1 MPRCEGLANG
11 VGGPLVTTGM
21 LPALCRLNKMLCV
34 KMCFVVFLC
43 TLVLSTSLCFNMYSG
58 LLFCWCV
65 HVSVDVHVS
74 VAWLSADILIIV
86 LTILLV

>member
-21 LPALCRLNKMLCV
+21 LPALCRLKKMLCV
-34 KMCFVVFLC
+34 KMCFVVLLC

-58 LLFCWCV
+58 LLFWWCA

-74 VAWLSADILIIV
+74 VAWLSADILIIF